1 MPVTVGNITLFM
13 GPHTL
18 GGPDDLEA
26 AIIDFIA
33 GAQSNLRISVQE
45 LDHRPIGEAILAAK
59 RLGAYDHG
67 TGLPEGKA

>member
-1 MPVTVGNITLFM
+1 MLVTVGNITLFM

-18 GGPDDLEA
+18 GRPDDLEA

-33 GAQSNLRISVQE
+33 RIGSSPYRGS
-45 LDHRPIGEAILAAK
+45 DYSGKAA
-59 RLGAYDHG
+59 RRSGAYDHE